1 MTPELKTF
9 LSRPISSP
17 NVFEETVERIGA
29 VIKMGLVGQGD
40 QLPPERDLAKLI
52 GISRTTVR
60 NALRVLIAG
69 DFLEVRRG
77 RVGGTFVSAQIPKW
91 NQHPSLELG
100 ERDLSSLSDLT
111 DYRLVVEMGCVEL
124 AAERASPDQIENL
137 LGIVED
143 MPASESKLHSYRSTD
158 VRFHLKIAE
167 ATQSAKLVDIMA
179 NIHEQASEMMSLIP
193 FVPEACRHSTRQHTE
208 IAAAIERHDGT
219 TARAIMRRHVEATAS
234 FLRGLLPAKD
244 KI

>member
-9 LSRPISSP
+9 LSRQISSP
-17 NVFEETVERIGA
+17 NVFEETVERLGA
-29 VIKMGLVGQGD
+29 IIKMGLLGQGD
-40 QLPPERDLAKLI
+40 KLPPERDLAKLI

-60 NALRVLIAG
+60 NALHVLVAG
-69 DFLEVRRG
+69 NFLEVRRG
-77 RVGGTFVSAQIPKW
+77 RLGGTFVSTQIPKW
-91 NQHPSLELG
+91 NMQPSPEIG
-100 ERDLSSLSDLT
+100 EKDLSNLSDLT

-137 LGIVED
+137 LGIVAD
-143 MPASESKLHSYRSTD
+143 MPASENQLHSYRSTD

-167 ATQSAKLVDIMA
+167 ATQSARLVNIMA
-179 NIHEQASEMMSLIP
+179 NIHEQASEMMTLIP

-208 IAAAIERHDGT
+208 IAAAIERHDGA

-234 FLRGLLPAKD
+234 FLRGLLPTSR
-244 KI
+244 